1 MVSPIFVTFG
11 KRLGSENLP
20 YLPKNKRF
28 SVSLIINYKI

>member
-28 SVSLIINYKI
+28 FVSLIVNHRI

>member
-20 YLPKNKRF
+20 YLAKNKCF
-28 SVSLIINYKI
+28 FVNLIVNHRI